1 MFKNIRRL
9 MLFFSG
15 TGAAL
20 LVLLFLKE
28 RQRAEKPAAKMT
40 TEIKVDEVKPESFT
54 AQEVAVASSKKP
66 AIKNEPLP
74 AAVSADKHHD
84 DLKKIEGIGPK
95 TAEILI
101 QAGITSFE
109 KLSMKSSSE
118 IKEILRAAKGRGVP
132 DTWPEQARL
141 AAAGDWSAL
150 AELQNKLKGGLSS
163 SA

>member
-1 MFKNIRRL
+1 MFKTIRRL

-20 LVLLFLKE
+20 LVLHYLNE
-28 RQRAEKPAAKMT
+28 RQRNEKPAAKVT
-40 TEIKVDEVKPESFT
+40 TEIKVDEVKPASLT
-54 AQEVAVASSKKP
+54 AQDVAGSTSKKRT
-66 AIKNEPLP
+66 IKNEPSP
-74 AAVSADKHHD
+74 AAVSVDEHQD

-95 TAEILI
+95 TAEILV
-101 QAGITSFE
+101 QSGITNFE
-109 KLSMKSSSE
+109 ILSRKSSSE

-141 AAAGDWSAL
+141 AAAGDWQSL
-150 AELQNKLKGGLSS
+150 AELQIKLKGGLSS